1 MLRWFLIAVGV
12 LLLAGGIATLHVLG
26 SFGWP
31 AAAQLLFGGAFL
43 LIVIFAE
50 ARRYGAKKNQDAG
63 PWEATGERFTDPTTG
78 KLMEVRYNPQT
89 GQREYHEAG

>member
-1 MLRWFLIAVGV
+1 MLRAFLIAIGV
-12 LLLAGGIATLHVLG
+12 LLLAGGLVTLHLLG

-43 LIVIFAE
+43 LFVIFAE
-50 ARRYGAKKNQDAG
+50 ARRYSAKRSGG

-78 KLMEVRYNPQT
+78 KLVEVRYNPQT
-89 GQREYHEAG
+89 GQREYRDAG